1 MTLNIV
7 FGNGG
12 RDPYVLEGLTRNELA
27 DEMDKWSK
35 KYYLTMISVPTGRT
49 ETIVNM
55 IAYDKR
61 ALNMSVNED
70 KNV

>member
-7 FGNGG
+7 FGDGSRNPYIIEKLNG
-12 RDPYVLEGLTRNELA
+12 NELA
-27 DEMDKWSK
+27 EEIDRWSK
-35 KYYLTMISVPTGRT
+35 DYYLTIISIPTMET
-49 ETIVNM
+49 ERIINI
-55 IAYDKR
+55 IAYEKR

>member
-7 FGNGG
+7 FGDGSRTPYIIEKLNG
-12 RDPYVLEGLTRNELA
+12 NELA
-27 DEMDKWSK
+27 EEIDRWSK
-35 KYYLTMISVPTGRT
+35 DYYLTIISIPTMET
-49 ETIVNM
+49 ERIINI
-55 IAYDKR
+55 IAYEKR

>member
-1 MTLNIV
+1 MILNIV
-7 FGNGG
+7 FGDGS

-35 KYYLTMISVPTGRT
+35 EYYLTMISVPARKT

-61 ALNMSVNED
+61 ALNMPVNED
-70 KNV
+70 ENV